1 VTGVGDELAF
11 GSCGSRGGLPILRIM
26 PFAAQPQA
34 EPVTGQ
40 DRRRIVI
47 VVAALVVVLVGVGIW
62 TALRPG
68 SYGASKNGCITV
80 TLPSTTGGA
89 LLHQCGA
96 DARATC
102 RRAFAGSG
110 RVAALT
116 RPQCRLAGLGPDRRR
131 R

>member
-1 VTGVGDELAF
+1 
-11 GSCGSRGGLPILRIM
+11 M

-34 EPVTGQ
+34 EPVTGR
-40 DRRRIVI
+40 DKRRIVI
-47 VVAALVVVLVGVGIW
+47 VVAVLVVVLAGIGIW
-62 TALRPG
+62 AAVRPG

-102 RRAFAGSG
+102 RHAFASSG
-110 RVAALT
+110 KVAALT
-116 RPQCRLAGLGPDRRR
+116 RPQCRLAGLGPKSQRR
-131 R
+131 